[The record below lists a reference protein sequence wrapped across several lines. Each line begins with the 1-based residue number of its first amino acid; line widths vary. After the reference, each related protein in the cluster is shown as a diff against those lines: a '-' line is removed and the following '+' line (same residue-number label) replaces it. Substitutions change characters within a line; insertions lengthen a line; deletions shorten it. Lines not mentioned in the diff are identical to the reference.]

1 MNHAPSEIIANL
13 LVNANKAVFDPLQA
27 TGLKWPV
34 FMAIV
39 PDSPDKL
46 ITVYDTMGI
55 KDGRLETG
63 ETIVHPGWQ
72 IMTRS
77 LFPQSSYR
85 MADMLFQWSDVVV
98 NANVTMQAKTVDS
111 MVIPLTV
118 YQVIGLFKT
127 GPILT
132 AGQDEKRRFLFTLNG
147 TTTIKQL

>member
-1 MNHAPSEIIANL
+1 MNHSPSEIIANL
-13 LVNANKAVFDPLQA
+13 LVNANKAVFDQLAA

-34 FMAIV
+34 FTSVV
-39 PDSPDKL
+39 PDTPDKL
-46 ITVYDTMGI
+46 LTVYDTTGI

-72 IMTRS
+72 IMSRS

-85 MADMLFQWSDVVV
+85 MADLLFQWSDTVV
-98 NANVTMQAKTVDS
+98 NTNVTIQAKTVDS
-111 MVIPLTV
+111 MVIPITT
-118 YQVIGLFKT
+118 YQVVGLFKT